1 MLKLLVYL
9 YYNINMGVIKKRL
22 NKEYKLTTNS
32 KKFKAKVGTT
42 NRLEPYVIYIIID
55 TWGKHVD
62 VEGSS
67 DVIDELN
74 KMISIRMKK
83 NIRTLDGFDG
93 IILYTPNIKKTFS
106 GDNKSFHM
114 RFEFTMRQKE
124 PRELKDIEEY
134 TTHFTNEIIG
144 EVENFKCLEYSLSK
158 F

>member
-1 MLKLLVYL
+1 
-9 YYNINMGVIKKRL
+9 MGVIKKRL
-22 NKEYKLTTNS
+22 NKEHKLTTNS
-32 KKFKAKVGTT
+32 KNFKAKVGTT

-62 VEGSS
+62 IEGDS

-74 KMISIRMKK
+74 KLVSIRMKK
-83 NIRTLDGFDG
+83 NVRTLDGFDG
-93 IILYTPNIKKTFS
+93 IILYTPIIKKTFS

-124 PRELKDIEEY
+124 PRELKDIEVY
-134 TTHFTNEIIG
+134 TTHFTNDIID
-144 EVENFKCLEYSLSK
+144 EVEKFKHLEYSFSK

>member
-62 VEGSS
+62 IEGDN

-74 KMISIRMKK
+74 KLVSIRMKK
-83 NIRTLDGFDG
+83 NVRTLDGFDG
-93 IILYTPNIKKTFS
+93 IILYTPIIKKTFS

-124 PRELKDIEEY
+124 PRELKDIEAY
-134 TTHFTNEIIG
+134 TTHFTNDIID
-144 EVENFKCLEYSLSK
+144 EVENFKHLEYSFSK